1 MEKLLLCRRRFN
13 EQGLV
18 VEPGVAA
25 YDARVADYLLSN
37 YPAYFT
43 VAPDAAP
50 EAAPLASPPPADGGR
65 LADPPADAGAATGID
80 APPADKMVKRSRRK
94 AV

>member
-37 YPAYFT
+37 FPAYFE
-43 VAPDAAP
+43 ASDS
-50 EAAPLASPPPADGGR
+50 AAPLASPPPADGGR
-65 LADPPADAGAATGID
+65 LADPPADAGAVTGID
-80 APPADKMVKRSRRK
+80 APPADKMVKRSKRK